1 MHPINANIYIEIPF
15 LLVIVCMATTIF
27 ASIGCGLMRYVAMKK
42 SILMDIPNQRSS
54 HEMPMPRGGG
64 APMAVAAI
72 FSIALLGL
80 IRAPLVPTN
89 WVWTM
94 CVGGGAIAWIGWQ
107 DDRFSLSPQS
117 RLLVHVIAA
126 AWAVYWLMPA
136 ETELKYKIL
145 AGFWVA
151 WSINFYNFMDGI
163 DGLAG
168 AEAVLIG
175 LGAGYIAARVGTQPT
190 LAINWVIASAALGFL
205 FWNWPPAKIFMGD
218 AGSGF
223 LGYAFGCLAIGSG
236 MNWDAGFPTYLLL
249 LALFWGDA
257 GFTLVKRIVRGE
269 RFWEA
274 HRQHLYQKAAQKGFS
289 HLEIT
294 LFFVC
299 ANLVLF
305 VIAAWCAGIGN
316 IDF

>member
-1 MHPINANIYIEIPF
+1 MTPVANNIFMEVPF
-15 LLVIVCMATTIF
+15 LLVIVCMATTVF
-27 ASIGCGLMRYVAMKK
+27 ASIGCGLMRYVAIKK
-42 SILMDIPNQRSS
+42 SILIDVPNERSS
-54 HEMPMPRGGG
+54 HEQPMPRGGG
-64 APMAVAAI
+64 GPMAVAAI
-72 FSIALLGL
+72 VSIALLGI
-80 IRAPLVPTN
+80 IRSPLVPTN
-89 WVWTM
+89 WVWTL
-94 CVGGGAIAWIGWQ
+94 CIGGGAVAWIGWQ
-107 DDRFSLSPQS
+107 DDRFSLSPL
-117 RLLVHVIAA
+117 RRFMVHIIAA
-126 AWAVYWLMPA
+126 AWAVNWLMPA
-136 ETELKYKIL
+136 DTPLGYKFL

-175 LGAGYIAARVGTQPT
+175 LGAGYIAGRVGTQPT

-236 MNWDAGFPTYLLL
+236 YGWDGGFLTYVTL
-249 LALFWGDA
+249 LALFLGDA
-257 GFTLVKRIVRGE
+257 SFTLMIRIIKRE

-274 HRQHLYQKAAQKGFS
+274 HRQHLYQRLAQRGFS

-294 LFFVC
+294 LLFVTI
-299 ANLVLF
+299 NMVLF
-305 VIAAWCAGIGN
+305 VIAAWQAGIGQL
-316 IDF
+316 